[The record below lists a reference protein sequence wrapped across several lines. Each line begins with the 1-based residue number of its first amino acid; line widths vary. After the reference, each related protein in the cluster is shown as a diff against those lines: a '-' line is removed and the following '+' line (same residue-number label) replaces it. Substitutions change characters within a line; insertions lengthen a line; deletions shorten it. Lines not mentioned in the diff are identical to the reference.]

1 LHKLI
6 LSTFAVH
13 AQQVAEGSEW
23 TEQELA
29 LLAKAVARYPGGVA
43 DRWEKISHMVGRSVK
58 EVYAQHCILSFV
70 TLMSFAMFR
79 IIHMSKLYFYD

>member
-1 LHKLI
+1 MI
-6 LSTFAVH
+6 LSIFAVH
-13 AQQVAEGSEW
+13 AEQAAEGSEW

-58 EVYAQHCILSFV
+58 EVYTQYCALSFV
-70 TLMSFAMFR
+70 TP
-79 IIHMSKLYFYD
+79 FYSQYH